1 MSWDLIGDVPVSF
14 EGEQL
19 SVPLIG
25 DVLIKVE
32 HTFDFESFPGIGFA
46 WISDIYANDERRL
59 FIKSYPHKNSSRVY
73 PLEVPEVMVEAG
85 WLVRHLVVKRS
96 VRARVDT
103 DANWRIRIYEWIGS
117 TPPESTIDGNGATG
131 DGEQQIFDGNP

>member
-32 HTFDFESFPGIGFA
+32 HTFDYASFPGIGCA
-46 WISDIYANDERRL
+46 WISDIYANDEQRL
-59 FIKSYPHKNSSRVY
+59 FIKSYPYKNTSRVY
-73 PLEVPEVMVEAG
+73 ALEVPEVMVEAG